1 MDTKLFLFELGLN
14 LIYLYQI
21 YTMKPSEF
29 EIFLLVENNNKKTSE
44 NYRNC
49 CVAEKRIDFKL

>member
-1 MDTKLFLFELGLN
+1 MDTKFFLFELGLN

-29 EIFLLVENNNKKTSE
+29 EIFYSVKSYDKKLSKI
-44 NYRNC
+44 
-49 CVAEKRIDFKL
+49 AEISMILKSA